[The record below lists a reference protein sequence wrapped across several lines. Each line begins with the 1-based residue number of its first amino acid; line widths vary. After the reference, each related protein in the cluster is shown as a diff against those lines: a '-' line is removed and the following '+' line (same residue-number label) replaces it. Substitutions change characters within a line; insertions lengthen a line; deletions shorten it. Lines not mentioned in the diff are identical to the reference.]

1 MNESTEHGF
10 TYATND
16 RATIRQWAEA
26 AGGWPAL
33 VDGESGADRVEL
45 VFDDPSDG
53 AGRAAVAWEE
63 FFAAL
68 DEEDLILA
76 FDPSEDEG
84 GADVPRYEVLD
95 RESAADDAA
104 VDTEW
109 REERRA
115 DREDARQ
122 RDVDRRS
129 DVREREA
136 REQEN
141 VDNHRDEPPFMG

>member
-33 VDGESGADRVEL
+33 VDGESGTDRVEI
-45 VFDDPSDG
+45 VFEEEAADES
-53 AGRAAVAWEE
+53 GRAAVSWEE

-68 DEEDLILA
+68 EDEDLVLA
-76 FDPSEDEG
+76 FDPAGDEDD
-84 GADVPRYEVLD
+84 AVPRYEVLD

-109 REERRA
+109 REERRGGPRGRA
-115 DREDARQ
+115 AAR
-122 RDVDRRS
+122 RRAAI
-129 DVREREA
+129 RRPRA
-136 REQEN
+136 
-141 VDNHRDEPPFMG
+141 